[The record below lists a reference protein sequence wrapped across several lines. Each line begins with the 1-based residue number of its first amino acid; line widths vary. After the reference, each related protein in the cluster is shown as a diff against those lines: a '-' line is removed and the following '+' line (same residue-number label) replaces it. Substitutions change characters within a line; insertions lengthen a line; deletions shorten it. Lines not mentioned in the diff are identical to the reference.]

1 VARPLSVP
9 TTEASTSRSP
19 GRATVARLPAQ
30 GVAGAIRGG
39 AVRLAV
45 HFYNDEDD
53 IERVARALT

>member
-1 VARPLSVP
+1 
-9 TTEASTSRSP
+9 
-19 GRATVARLPAQ
+19 VARLPAQ